1 MKKLADNLALAGQ
14 PVDTD
19 DLVSQVLAGLDSLEY
34 DPVLCQLN
42 EKEHVSWME
51 LQSTLLSYERRL
63 KQINGGISS
72 LNIGQTINK
81 SLLKLHQLLS
91 LLKQCT
97 KLRRITHI
105 TPQSDMLLKLQTQ
118 VTAKIQ
124 DNLNL
129 IRIYLLNRQT
139 QSNDKQIAEKH
150 HMQTRAKAGKELT
163 KSHLRVV
170 DRSNVLVQNLNLDFL
185 ADGDPINHG
194 RSSVDN
200 IG

>member
-72 LNIGQTINK
+72 LNIGQVSANFAANK
-81 SLLKLHQLLS
+81 TNNSQQNKGQNQSLGFNFTPNQNHNRYSRGNNFRGKSGRSDHQ
-91 LLKQCT
+91 
-97 KLRRITHI
+97 
-105 TPQSDMLLKLQTQ
+105 Q
-118 VTAKIQ
+118 VTVEASPTAVTSETMHQIEENYSYHTPIRYAIEASDSSDSQ
-124 DNLNL
+124 DS
-129 IRIYLLNRQT
+129 RQPE
-139 QSNDKQIAEKH
+139 SD
-150 HMQTRAKAGKELT
+150 
-163 KSHLRVV
+163 
-170 DRSNVLVQNLNLDFL
+170 QNLPSEQTN
-185 ADGDPINHG
+185 
-194 RSSVDN
+194 SKQ
-200 IG
+200 